1 MIHIIYSSLNFTLSY
16 ANWDT
21 SQGKRIR
28 QEIRENLQ
36 RIYTNRY
43 KFQQNWPSSQITLE
57 EKIPHEII
65 IAFVII
71 LLSMGTL
78 WFLFQVFWPLRN
90 GWAAFELNLARN
102 QFGRN
107 HMIVDQFGEKE
118 SIRRIKN
125 YQNRFKYEV
134 DQRMEKLKND
144 REKERARV
152 QQEHQDEIKKQEQE
166 KIEIQKKKILSKKRN
181 ARKKKKRLFL
191 TPQRPDLTNIS
202 SVESS
207 AGKSNLKVPKT
218 ILFKTQKSE
227 PSSNSSTNRGNSLF
241 NLGNRTWQN
250 LKKAVSP
257 RKVSNKSHGFST
269 SSAEIVNTVFNSPAY
284 QNRDV
289 YGNENQSYNQDKIKY
304 VEKHQDGKNTNLN
317 SNKNISPIA
326 AAIKKRC
333 SMNSNFSTGYNHN
346 SDESI
351 DISMLDLA
359 LGSNNSRKS
368 SYNQSNSFGNYK
380 DNKNSR
386 SFSKMCGTSR
396 VPFCPEKNGFGRP

>member
-152 QQEHQDEIKKQEQE
+152 
-166 KIEIQKKKILSKKRN
+166 
-181 ARKKKKRLFL
+181 
-191 TPQRPDLTNIS
+191 
-202 SVESS
+202 
-207 AGKSNLKVPKT
+207 
-218 ILFKTQKSE
+218 
-227 PSSNSSTNRGNSLF
+227 
-241 NLGNRTWQN
+241 
-250 LKKAVSP
+250 
-257 RKVSNKSHGFST
+257 
-269 SSAEIVNTVFNSPAY
+269 
-284 QNRDV
+284 
-289 YGNENQSYNQDKIKY
+289 
-304 VEKHQDGKNTNLN
+304 
-317 SNKNISPIA
+317 
-326 AAIKKRC
+326 
-333 SMNSNFSTGYNHN
+333 
-346 SDESI
+346 
-351 DISMLDLA
+351 
-359 LGSNNSRKS
+359 
-368 SYNQSNSFGNYK
+368 
-380 DNKNSR
+380 
-386 SFSKMCGTSR
+386 R
-396 VPFCPEKNGFGRP
+396 V